1 MKDKWYIRIKRRI
14 DQGRNYAGYYSM
26 IGMSLLLCKTF
37 GLTNKW
43 IYILTVPILF
53 ILCWFAGYLHEKF
66 VIEDEQNGY
75 FKLNPGFTEI
85 LKQIEKLNEKIN
97 KLSGKD

>member
-14 DQGRNYAGYYSM
+14 DQGRNYAAYVQLTGTA
-26 IGMSLLLCKTF
+26 LLICKVF
-37 GLTNKW
+37 GINNKW
-43 IYILTVPILF
+43 VYVLMFPVLLF
-53 ILCWFAGYLHEKF
+53 GFWFAGYLHEKF